1 MTRSSSSTRP
11 NGRLVR
17 SLRAL
22 YLLAVAPTALSCA
35 DDGTRPDDLRFGRI
49 GQVRIEVI
57 APLDRGLGE
66 LQQIVSWSS
75 EGPWV
80 STEPIS
86 YNGRPGDET
95 VVRSRQDAGT
105 LAGYYASWIAL
116 VNDETPVKLFLGV
129 DLHPDLNPTCGENQS
144 RVTVE
149 ILDAERADATS
160 WTRCAD
166 GSLGN
171 LSGDAAG
178 PDPTAGRVVQ
188 AAQLARDFTVRS
200 DFVSAYNGSVPFATL
215 DRGEVSK
222 APMALP
228 RVIED
233 ANPLGGIEL
242 FAAAAAEADDPTERR
257 RLIRRIRGEIA
268 ALNDVIS
275 DFLTFA
281 RPLRVKPDVIDLRAP
296 LREAVDLVEGEVAS
310 GGGTLE
316 VELPDEPL
324 LCRGD
329 PDHVKR
335 AALNILRNAAQAGRR
350 VRLEAEWKNGEV
362 VVFVLDDGPGVTP
375 EISGRIFDPFV
386 TDKEQGAGLG
396 LAIVKKVLEGM
407 GGRVEVASAD
417 RPGFGN
423 GARFGLYFQG
433 FEDIPAHAREPMP
446 SPEPVEVR

>member
-22 YLLAVAPTALSCA
+22 YLLAVAATALSCA

-80 STEPIS
+80 STERIS

-233 ANPLGGIEL
+233 AERWASFWAEHTGDSSPPPTVDFESEL
-242 FAAAAAEADDPTERR
+242 VLVAAVGTRQEAGDSVEVRGVLPVGFGTQVTLWERR
-257 RLIRRIRGEIA
+257 PGNFCTPAPRLHA
-268 ALNDVIS
+268 PFHV
-275 DFLTFA
+275 
-281 RPLRVKPDVIDLRAP
+281 VVVP
-296 LREAVDLVEGEVAS
+296 LREVPHPIFFSVVDV
-310 GGGTLE
+310 
-316 VELPDEPL
+316 
-324 LCRGD
+324 
-329 PDHVKR
+329 
-335 AALNILRNAAQAGRR
+335 
-350 VRLEAEWKNGEV
+350 
-362 VVFVLDDGPGVTP
+362 
-375 EISGRIFDPFV
+375 
-386 TDKEQGAGLG
+386 DKVPCG
-396 LAIVKKVLEGM
+396 
-407 GGRVEVASAD
+407 
-417 RPGFGN
+417 
-423 GARFGLYFQG
+423 
-433 FEDIPAHAREPMP
+433 
-446 SPEPVEVR
+446 